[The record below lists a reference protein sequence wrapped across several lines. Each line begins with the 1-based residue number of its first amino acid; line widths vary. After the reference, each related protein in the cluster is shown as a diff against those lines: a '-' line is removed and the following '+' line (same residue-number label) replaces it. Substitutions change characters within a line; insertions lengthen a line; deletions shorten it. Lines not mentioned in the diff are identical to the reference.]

1 MADLPPIWFDV
12 APDTDYYAA
21 LNVHRDASTEEIR
34 RAFFV
39 LSREFHPDKT
49 THTDDANQQYP
60 QLDRAYKVL
69 SSQPL
74 RLAYDQYGERG
85 VVALEEDK
93 SADEWAVANYV
104 HSDEY
109 VQERVRVL
117 MRRWYEKQLEAPFS
131 SHTECEVEVDARD
144 FVKHPLYSLQQVF
157 NKQFRMIG
165 ISQMVM
171 RQSTSIDVSR
181 NTTVVV
187 GGYLYDKHGLGLGA
201 LTCGINYITADPT
214 ALRIHLNSEVGWTPN
229 VTSCFLMPELT
240 VDGLDVR
247 VGVNHVM
254 RLLPQYA
261 PLQGS
266 MMLSANTGLVAV
278 DLGVGGA
285 ALTLGSS
292 GKVSRRSR
300 LSMGLRFALQGISVR
315 IGYDVVGCSVHG
327 GFVTLF
333 HGGRTLFRF
342 ARGSVRFVVPVMVAP
357 LSTANAWNTF
367 VAATAPF
374 LVAAVGRQGGKP
386 AHKRKQQACS
396 AHARRVSY
404 LMEAR
409 RCALSQQTLME
420 KQAAKNTAVEGGVNI
435 LVARYGQ
442 HPSTAPTNP
451 ESDSSIEDLNVDVT
465 IPLQFF
471 LQVRQVPDW
480 YIRYAFDGHVYEATF
495 GDLQAVELPSAHA
508 QHMGQVGQIF

>member
-60 QLDRAYKVL
+60 RLDRAYKVL

-131 SHTECEVEVDARD
+131 SQTECEVEVDARD

-374 LVAAVGRQGGKP
+374 LVAAVVRQVVKP
-386 AHKRKQQACS
+386 AHKRKQQAALQS

-471 LQVRQVPDW
+471 LQVRQ

>member
-12 APDTDYYAA
+12 APDADYYAA

-60 QLDRAYKVL
+60 RLDRAYKVL

-214 ALRIHLNSEVGWTPN
+214 ALRIHLNSEVGWTPKLSVHLEQPVSS

-266 MMLSANTGLVAV
+266 MMLSANTGLVSSLQFHQNTWQSTATAAVRAQGPSLGLSVRKQVTTSSSAKVAV

-315 IGYDVVGCSVHG
+315 IG
-327 GFVTLF
+327 
-333 HGGRTLFRF
+333 F

-357 LSTANAWNTF
+357 LSTSNAWNTF

-374 LVAAVGRQGGKP
+374 LVAAVVRQVVKP
-386 AHKRKQQACS
+386 AHKRKQQAALQS

-442 HPSTAPTNP
+442 HPSVIYKRARSLYMVDMLICRLRQPT
-451 ESDSSIEDLNVDVT
+451 LK
-465 IPLQFF
+465 
-471 LQVRQVPDW
+471 
-480 YIRYAFDGHVYEATF
+480 ATR
-495 GDLQAVELPSAHA
+495 PSKTLTWT
-508 QHMGQVGQIF
+508 